1 MGRHGRRMGCQVW
14 HLAVPLQCLA
24 VPLQCLA
31 APRLRSPMMGIAY
44 AIVCARPRAYMYLF
58 CLF

>member
-1 MGRHGRRMGCQVW
+1 MGCQVW

-31 APRLRSPMMGIAY
+31 APRLRSPMMGISY